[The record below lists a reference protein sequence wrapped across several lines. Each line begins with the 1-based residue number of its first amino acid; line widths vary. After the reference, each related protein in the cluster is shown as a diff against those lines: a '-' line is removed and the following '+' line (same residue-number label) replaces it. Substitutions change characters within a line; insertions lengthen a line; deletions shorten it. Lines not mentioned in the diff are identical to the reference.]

1 MAHDFWSGR
10 PGCGGGRYR
19 SEVAVDVHALVQHA
33 HDVDHTVVGDAVEQ
47 HVRPGGELRYLEH
60 IASSGARGR
69 LQRLADA
76 TVWPRLF
83 GNCHTHRDTERAIA
97 HAGFRPQTARHDLEF
112 PAWVPMPVSEVVIGR
127 AVKPS

>member
-1 MAHDFWSGR
+1 MMDSDPFRTQRDVGAAVVTELSAAGFDDAEEIGR
-10 PGCGGGRYR
+10 GGFGIVCRCTQLGLDR
-19 SEVAVDVHALVQHA
+19 TVASAGV
-33 HDVDHTVVGDAVEQ
+33 
-47 HVRPGGELRYLEH
+47 
-60 IASSGARGR
+60 RGR

-97 HAGFRPQTARHDLEF
+97 HAGFRPQAARHDLEF